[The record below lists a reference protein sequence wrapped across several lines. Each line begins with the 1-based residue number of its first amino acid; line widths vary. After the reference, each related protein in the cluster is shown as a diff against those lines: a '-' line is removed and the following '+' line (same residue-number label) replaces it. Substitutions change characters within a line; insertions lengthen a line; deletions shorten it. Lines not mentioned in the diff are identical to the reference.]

1 VVRDTPEDVKPMSEA
16 SRKAAELFD
25 KGLDYEAVAKELG
38 VDIDTV
44 RHRYAQIY
52 RNYIRLAKE
61 RILEYVRQGMDSGEA
76 AAKVKEELNI
86 TDAMAE
92 KALYEAGQEM
102 LKQLETQARAQSSQT
117 TQQQAQ
123 QLRELEELKK
133 EGEAGKAAV
142 EKALRDAGLGLTS
155 EEEID
160 KDLIQKVQ
168 KYRRTLESL
177 RNMLSPPLS
186 PAPPRPGPGA
196 GQVWQ
201 AQPEVVNVLR
211 QLVEVV
217 DSLAKDVQALK
228 QQSTVYI
235 GRLKKVKVGDREEE
249 YGLLPKDSVQVM
261 QAKTMTKKV
270 IPEILGEL
278 KGIRSDLSSLGNRF
292 LSVVETYLV
301 PKISKLHPAL
311 ESSLPIT
318 LRTPEQRERELAE
331 LEKKVSPSP
340 PPPKPKKEGGEG
352 GGK

>member
-1 VVRDTPEDVKPMSEA
+1 
-16 SRKAAELFD
+16 
-25 KGLDYEAVAKELG
+25 
-38 VDIDTV
+38 
-44 RHRYAQIY
+44 
-52 RNYIRLAKE
+52 
-61 RILEYVRQGMDSGEA
+61 
-76 AAKVKEELNI
+76 
-86 TDAMAE
+86 MAE
-92 KALYEAGQEM
+92 KALSEAGQEM
-102 LKQLETQARAQSSQT
+102 LKQLEAQARAQSAQA

-123 QLRELEELKK
+123 ELTKELEELKK
-133 EGEAGKAAV
+133 EGEAGRAAV
-142 EKALRDAGLGLTS
+142 EKALKEAGLGAGG
-155 EEEID
+155 EEVD
-160 KDLIQKVQ
+160 QDLLRRVQ

-177 RNMLSPPLS
+177 RSMLSPPLS

-196 GQVWQ
+196 GQ

-217 DSLAKDVQALK
+217 DSLAKDVQALR

-331 LEKKVSPSP
+331 LEKRVSPPP